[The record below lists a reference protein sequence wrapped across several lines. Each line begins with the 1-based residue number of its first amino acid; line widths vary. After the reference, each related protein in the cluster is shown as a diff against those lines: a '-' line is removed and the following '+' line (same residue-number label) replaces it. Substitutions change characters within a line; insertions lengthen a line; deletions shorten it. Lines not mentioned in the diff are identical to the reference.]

1 MTIEHDEEIGAREA
15 MQDVKEPLIEHRKIN
30 GHENKSYSQG
40 NGDKGSNLVVFIST
54 MVAVMGSFEFGSC
67 VGYTAPTQT
76 SIIKDLNLSV
86 AEFSLFGSILS
97 IGAVL
102 GATTS
107 GRIADHFGRKGALA
121 MSTVSCI
128 IGWVAIYFSR
138 EAMSLDIGRFLTGYG
153 IGVSSYVVPIYIGE
167 IAPKNLRGGLG
178 TLNQLMIVIGASTAC
193 FVGTIVT
200 WRVLA
205 LTGIIPCIILLVGL
219 IYIPESPRW
228 LAKAGQMK
236 RFESA
241 LRMLRGKDAD
251 ISTEAYEIQ
260 EYIETIEHL
269 PKVRML
275 DLFQQRYKRSVTI
288 GVGLM
293 LLQQLGGANGMG
305 FYASE
310 MFVAAG
316 FPSGKFGIIMYASI
330 QIPITAI
337 GAMLMDRSGRKPLL
351 LVSSAGTFFGCF
363 LVGSAFLAKRFGF
376 FVTEAPY
383 LVLGGAL
390 LYIGSFSIGA
400 GAIPWVMMAEIF
412 PINVKGVA
420 GGLVNLVHWF
430 CAWAVSYT
438 FNFFFNYSAAGTFYF
453 YAAACALN
461 VLFVAKLVP
470 ETKGKTLEDIQ
481 VTINQI
487 K

>member
-15 MQDVKEPLIEHRKIN
+15 MQDAKEPLIEHRKIN
-30 GHENKSYSQG
+30 GLENKSSSQG

-67 VGYTAPTQT
+67 
-76 SIIKDLNLSV
+76 
-86 AEFSLFGSILS
+86 FSLFGSILS

-128 IGWVAIYFSR
+128 IGWVAIYFSQ
-138 EAMSLDIGRFLTGYG
+138 EAISLDIGRFLTGYG

-178 TLNQLMIVIGASTAC
+178 TLNQLMIVTGASTAC

-205 LTGIIPCIILLVGL
+205 LTGITPCIILLAGL

-228 LAKAGQMK
+228 LAKAGKMK
-236 RFESA
+236 RFETA
-241 LRMLRGKDAD
+241 LRMLQGKDAD

-260 EYIETIEHL
+260 ENIETIEHL

-310 MFVAAG
+310 MFVAADTE
-316 FPSGKFGIIMYASI
+316 
-330 QIPITAI
+330 IPITAI
-337 GAMLMDRSGRKPLL
+337 GAVLMDRSGRNPLL

-383 LVLGGAL
+383 LILGGAL

-400 GAIPWVMMAEIF
+400 GAIPWVMMAEF
-412 PINVKGVA
+412 ASSLRPSQATTV
-420 GGLVNLVHWF
+420 LF
-430 CAWAVSYT
+430 AWWSVVVDS
-438 FNFFFNYSAAGTFYF
+438 
-453 YAAACALN
+453 
-461 VLFVAKLVP
+461 VLFVASRIIAFRNRYSLLAVLLNLLNCCLA
-470 ETKGKTLEDIQ
+470 ECLRLECCRLPCCGAGRPAVALLQ
-481 VTINQI
+481 CCSACSAVRLRLAR
-487 K
+487 

>member
-1 MTIEHDEEIGAREA
+1 MGIEYDAEIGAREA
-15 MQDVKEPLIEHRKIN
+15 RHNAKEPLIQ
-30 GHENKSYSQG
+30 GQENKSSSEG
-40 NGDKGSNLVVFIST
+40 KNDSKGSILVVFLST
-54 MVAVMGSFEFGSC
+54 MIAVMGSYEFGSC
-67 VGYTAPTQT
+67 VGFTAPTQT
-76 SIIKDLNLSV
+76 SIVKDLNLSV

-107 GRIADHFGRKGALA
+107 GRIADQIGRKGALA
-121 MSTVSCI
+121 MSTVTCI
-128 IGWVAIYFSR
+128 GGWITIYFSQ
-138 EAMSLDIGRFLTGYG
+138 EAVSLDIGRFLTGYG
-153 IGVSSYVVPIYIGE
+153 IGVSSYVVPIYIAE

-178 TLNQLMIVIGASTAC
+178 TLNQLMIVIGAATAC
-193 FVGTIVT
+193 FVGTVVT
-200 WRVLA
+200 WRQLA

-219 IYIPESPRW
+219 VYIPESPRW

-236 RFESA
+236 RFENA

-251 ISTEAYEIQ
+251 ISAEASEIQ
-260 EYIETIEHL
+260 DYIETVQHL
-269 PKVRML
+269 PKARML
-275 DLFQQRYKRSVTI
+275 DLFQQRYLRSVTI

-293 LLQQLGGANGMG
+293 LLQQLGGANGIG

-337 GAMLMDRSGRKPLL
+337 GAVLMDRSGRKPLL
-351 LVSSAGTFFGCF
+351 LVSAAGTCLGCF
-363 LVGSAFLAKRFGF
+363 MAGSAFFAKNLGF
-376 FVTEAPY
+376 LEKEAPY

-390 LYIGSFSIGA
+390 MYIGSFSIGV
-400 GAIPWVMMAEIF
+400 GAIPWVMMSEIF
-412 PINVKGVA
+412 PINVKGAA

-438 FNFFFNYSAAGTFYF
+438 FNFLFNYSAAGTFYF
-453 YAAACALN
+453 YAAIGALN

-470 ETKGKTLEDIQ
+470 ETKGKTLEEIQ
-481 VTINQI
+481 ASINQI